1 MAIHRARMD
10 NPKYQ
15 KLEEERM
22 LNSYGTHSYEAA
34 IKGNRRRSWLGRK
47 KSYRAS
53 TRAPSTTGESEQ
65 SAGSNSSAFS
75 ALKRMSRGS
84 FNIGKSSIERS
95 QGQSGIVSGPQSMYS
110 SSSSG
115 ITPPRTPTSPSLA
128 GTSMTN
134 GHLTNLG
141 SENLKIRLY
150 VLATQSKWDDQ
161 GAARLTITAP
171 PRGMRQASSL
181 YNGLEKRVLVTRK
194 PLIGFSPTS
203 QSPELDTISE
213 DRESKNEK
221 KEKDKPNVV
230 LLDVILGANCFS
242 RIGNNGIACNVW
254 EDVMGDNGEVGM
266 IGAYGGVSGRTR
278 KWLFD
283 TGNKRDADWIFGLLA
298 VVDDLCESRKP
309 RQRPRSMGDE
319 G

>member
-1 MAIHRARMD
+1 
-10 NPKYQ
+10 
-15 KLEEERM
+15 
-22 LNSYGTHSYEAA
+22 
-34 IKGNRRRSWLGRK
+34 
-47 KSYRAS
+47 
-53 TRAPSTTGESEQ
+53 
-65 SAGSNSSAFS
+65 
-75 ALKRMSRGS
+75 
-84 FNIGKSSIERS
+84 
-95 QGQSGIVSGPQSMYS
+95 
-110 SSSSG
+110 
-115 ITPPRTPTSPSLA
+115 
-128 GTSMTN
+128 MTN

-298 VVDDLCESRKP
+298 VGR
-309 RQRPRSMGDE
+309 
-319 G
+319 